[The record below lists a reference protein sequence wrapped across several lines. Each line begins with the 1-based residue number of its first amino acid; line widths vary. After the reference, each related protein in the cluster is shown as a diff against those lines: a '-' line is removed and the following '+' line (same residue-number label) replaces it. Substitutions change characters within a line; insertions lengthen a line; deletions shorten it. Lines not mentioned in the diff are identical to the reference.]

1 MSNETI
7 VHISSDFP
15 DSMVAEKTRSMRTL
29 IDGASDYRHIV
40 YSLNRV
46 NALSG
51 IEMVD
56 FADDRIAVAYGAPP
70 KGILLETALTA
81 VAHRLHQDIVARGLK
96 VSAIHA
102 HKFTVEG
109 LIAIRIARALG
120 VPFVV
125 NIWGDTDLR
134 IVSVRRDLR
143 ARWAAIA
150 KEASAIL
157 VCAPW
162 TIDKFDALVALDR
175 QKTLVL
181 PSIIFHEHFRAS
193 APCSNNRFVTL
204 FNLDAYRRKNFAG
217 LVAAIMTIARS
228 RPDIRLDV
236 FGSGSPKTLLAIS
249 KLIRKAG
256 ATQHVMLRGKISND
270 DFSAT
275 LNQYVAFL
283 MPTRRETFGMV
294 FIEAVFAGLP
304 VLHSKGWGIDGSFGS
319 AQIGYACQ
327 PDDQADIVR
336 GIETLIRD
344 EAAIKAS
351 ITHLESAGGL
361 DLFKRDAILAAYQGL
376 LKRTIEATAA
386 A

>member
-1 MSNETI
+1 
-7 VHISSDFP
+7 
-15 DSMVAEKTRSMRTL
+15 MVAEKTRSVRTL
-29 IDGASDYRHIV
+29 IDGASDFRHFV

-56 FADDRIAVAYGAPP
+56 FAEDRIAVAYGAPP

-120 VPFVV
+120 VPFIV

-193 APCSNNRFVTL
+193 PPCSNNRFVTL

-275 LNQYVAFL
+275 LNRYVAFL

-327 PDDQADIVR
+327 PDDQADIVC

-351 ITHLESAGGL
+351 IAQLESAGGL

-376 LKRTIEATAA
+376 LKRTIEATLAA
-386 A
+386 